1 MRQKC
6 YKETPKLGKRV
17 SLALAAVLVVLATP
31 RPAAAY
37 LDPASGSMILQLV
50 LGGVAGA
57 AVAARLFW
65 RRLTARWRR
74 QDGPPSATD
83 EA

>member
-6 YKETPKLGKRV
+6 YKETPRIGRCASTAFAV
-17 SLALAAVLVVLATP
+17 VLVLLATP

-37 LDPASGSMILQLV
+37 LDPASGSMILQLI

-65 RRLTARWRR
+65 RRLTARWRSK
-74 QDGPPSATD
+74 DELPPATED
-83 EA
+83 A